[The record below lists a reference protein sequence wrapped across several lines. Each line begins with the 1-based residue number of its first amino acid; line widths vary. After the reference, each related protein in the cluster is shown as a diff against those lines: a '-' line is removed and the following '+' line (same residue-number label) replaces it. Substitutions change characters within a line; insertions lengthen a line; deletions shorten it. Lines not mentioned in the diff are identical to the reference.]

1 MQKKS
6 CATCR
11 HYAAPQSHAHSGGHR
26 CKRHE
31 QVFRIFDP
39 IQGRRVEI
47 SELQSC
53 RIERSPGLI
62 SSVIYGLAE
71 LRKPYC
77 GKHALWHDP
86 L

>member
-11 HYAAPQSHAHSGGHR
+11 YYAAPHSVSNTGSHR
-26 CKRHE
+26 CKCHE
-31 QVFRIFDP
+31 QTFRIFDP
-39 IQGRRVEI
+39 IQGKRVEI
-47 SELQSC
+47 KQLQQCSV
-53 RIERSPGLI
+53 ERSPGLI
-62 SSVIYGLAE
+62 SSVIYGLVE